1 MSDLSVASIL
11 SLTEQP
17 STFLLKY
24 LLLSSCIP
32 RKRRQQRHSSYTQNR
47 LTDGHIFF
55 VCLYKCVVVLH
66 IHPIEFMKLR
76 CDNRFYFLFFTSFLL
91 KVHIRFEKIHK
102 NCVKKQTQPNIEI
115 FSSCFVASLM
125 MGAIRKSVIRYCC
138 SATNISQKKW
148 VIFY

>member
-1 MSDLSVASIL
+1 MHPKKKKTTKTFFLYP
-11 SLTEQP
+11 EQ
-17 STFLLKY
+17 TD
-24 LLLSSCIP
+24 
-32 RKRRQQRHSSYTQNR
+32 RR
-47 LTDGHIFF
+47 TDTYFC

-76 CDNRFYFLFFTSFLL
+76 CDNRFYFLFFFTSFLL

-125 MGAIRKSVIRYCC
+125 LGAIRKSVIRYCC
-138 SATNISQKKW
+138 SATNISQK
-148 VIFY
+148 